1 MKLMFWNS
9 YLYRHICALTPAS
22 VRIRKTQIQNVD
34 EMLVMRNNSCL
45 KVGEE
50 KAFCCENTP
59 TDWNAE
65 IRKYGMHKQEH
76 STKLCRSCS
85 ELLGLFWGLIFFLR
99 KESELH
105 FRGILQTFLIW
116 QSHVWH
122 WCYRYKTKFQ
132 RKVGQLRTRCGNRCL
147 PLMLLAKFW
156 LISVERQ
163 DVNARSV
170 SHYMYFNKNNQ
181 SQNAFY

>member
-1 MKLMFWNS
+1 MPILLQVFKGTQCLPTNVIAHILKRAKSSFNHETQELDFQKLLSMKLMFWNS

-34 EMLVMRNNSCL
+34 EMLVMRNNGCL

-76 STKLCRSCS
+76 STKPCRSCS
-85 ELLGLFWGLIFFLR
+85 ELLGLFGGLIFKER
-99 KESELH
+99 KWTT
-105 FRGILQTFLIW
+105 LQRHSPNF
-116 QSHVWH
+116 SDMA
-122 WCYRYKTKFQ
+122 KP
-132 RKVGQLRTRCGNRCL
+132 CL
-147 PLMLLAKFW
+147 ALMLQ
-156 LISVERQ
+156 I
-163 DVNARSV
+163 
-170 SHYMYFNKNNQ
+170 
-181 SQNAFY
+181 QN